1 MQNIGNLYVCAKCSH
16 KKRGGF
22 STQSALTLI
31 KYYHSY
37 TKVRRFGVNA
47 RAFCVNAS
55 VLGER
60 EHSVQNRAHFV

>member
-37 TKVRRFGVNA
+37 TKVRRF
-47 RAFCVNAS
+47 CVNAS